1 MAGASSEHKDVSVR
15 GWSSNR
21 VVRWLTG
28 GHGRPVAIAVLIL
41 LALFHVS
48 LGEQMW
54 GLMRYL
60 LFDAYQRLM
69 PRTASQTHV
78 VIVDIDDASQAA
90 FGRWPW
96 PRTRLARLIE
106 ATHKLGAL
114 AVGLD
119 MIMPEA
125 DSTSP
130 RLLLADRQDLSPKLR
145 DALFGLPSND
155 TILAQTLRRVP
166 SVIGRAGII
175 DAGTQNTPVNTQTPV
190 RVVGDLAIA
199 RLQSYKA
206 HLANIAEIEDAAFG
220 RGYLN
225 DTRDNDG
232 VVRTMPLVIA
242 VNGQLAPSF
251 ALELLRVAT
260 GQQHYSVHG
269 SRAAVRAVQIGSSLI
284 PTDSQ
289 GRIRV
294 YFIPAYARRRVS
306 AGAILRG
313 ELAPNSLA
321 NQIAIIGVAAIG
333 ITDVAAT
340 PIATRM
346 DGVEIQAQSI
356 ENILEGAQL
365 RRPPATRWL
374 ELLALLAIAMA
385 LILFLPRLRP
395 TSGVMIFL
403 VGTAMAWAASVISFH
418 QFKVLY
424 DPTFVT
430 AGNALILTVLL
441 TAGFSAADRRRRE
454 LDIALEAERVE
465 RFRIAGELQA
475 AREIQM
481 GMLPT
486 PGAIAGLPPHIEFYA
501 VLEPA
506 QEVGGDL
513 YDAFMLDEHH
523 FFFLIGDVSGKG
535 VPASLF
541 MALSKTLCKS
551 LARREHV
558 PLDRLMRL
566 VNEEISREN
575 PAALFVTA
583 IVAILDVQTGEL
595 ELCNAGHDAPIL
607 LRVNEPPRSLNGG
620 AGGPPLCVKED
631 FPYTFD
637 RLQLRPDDVLVMI
650 TDGVTEAQDSAQNF
664 YGLPRVLKY
673 LTTMRERQRHA
684 ADACQGIYED
694 VERFSQG
701 LPPSDDIT
709 IVAIRFSKP
718 LPSASAA

>member
-1 MAGASSEHKDVSVR
+1 VAGASSEHKDVSVR
-15 GWSSNR
+15 GWSSHR

-41 LALFHVS
+41 LAVFHVS
-48 LGEQMW
+48 LGEQSW
-54 GLMRYL
+54 SLMRHL

-119 MIMPEA
+119 MVMPEA
-125 DSTSP
+125 DSMSP
-130 RLLLADRQDLSPKLR
+130 ALLLAERQDLNAEVRASLS
-145 DALFGLPSND
+145 GLSSND
-155 TILAQTLRRVP
+155 AILAETLRRIP

-175 DAGTQNTPVNTQTPV
+175 DAKVQNTSMDRQTPV
-190 RVVGDLAIA
+190 RVVGDLPLAG
-199 RLQSYKA
+199 LQSYKA
-206 HLANIAEIEDAAFG
+206 HLANIAEIEAAAFG

-232 VVRTMPLVIA
+232 VVRAMPLVIA
-242 VNGQLAPSF
+242 INGQLAPSF

-269 SRAAVRAVQIGSSLI
+269 SRDAIQGIQIGTSLI

-294 YFIPAYARRRVS
+294 YFTPAYARHRVS
-306 AGAILRG
+306 AGKILRG
-313 ELAPNSLA
+313 ELAPNSFV
-321 NQIAIIGVAAIG
+321 NQIVIIGVAAIG

-346 DGVEIQAQSI
+346 DGIEIQAQSI
-356 ENILEGAQL
+356 ENILDGAQL
-365 RRPPATRWL
+365 SRPPAIRWL
-374 ELLALLAIAMA
+374 ELVALIIIALA
-385 LILFLPRLRP
+385 LILFLPGLRP
-395 TSGVMIFL
+395 SFGVAIFL
-403 VGTAMAWAASVISFH
+403 GGTAIVWAASAILFH
-418 QFKVLY
+418 QFKLLY

-454 LDIALEAERVE
+454 LDVELEAERVE
-465 RFRIAGELQA
+465 RFRMAGELQA

-486 PGAIAGLPPHIEFYA
+486 PGAIAGLPPNVEFYA

-513 YDAFMLDEHH
+513 YDAFMLDERH

-558 PLDRLMRL
+558 PLDGLMRL
-566 VNEEISREN
+566 VNEEISSEN
-575 PAALFVTA
+575 PASLFVTA
-583 IVAILDVQTGEL
+583 IVGILDVQKGEL

-607 LRVNEPPRSLNGG
+607 LRVNEPPRSLNRT
-620 AGGPPLCVKED
+620 GGPPLCVKED

-637 RLQLRPDDVLVMI
+637 RLQLRPEDVLVMI

-664 YGLPRVLKY
+664 YGLSRVLTY
-673 LTTMRERQRHA
+673 LTTMKERQRHA

-694 VERFSQG
+694 VKRFSQG

-709 IVAIRFSKP
+709 IVAVRFMAP
-718 LPSASAA
+718 EIPASIS